1 MKRRK
6 MLIVILL
13 AAILLLLCAGCNR
26 PVFDTVWTFDRAQ
39 IRMPDGTVVSGAV
52 EAWRDFEDGDM
63 LQVGIDGVTYLT
75 HSANVLLWTE

>member
-1 MKRRK
+1 MKK
-6 MLIVILL
+6 LLIVILL
-13 AAILLLLCAGCNR
+13 TALLLALFTGCNR

-63 LQVGIDGVTYLT
+63 LQVTIDGQVYLT
-75 HSANVLLWTE
+75 HSTNVVLWTE